1 MQPTRLKFDY
11 ETNLTSTTTKCDN
24 FAIATIVCRSPF
36 ATISPSQPSFA
47 DPHSRRS
54 SRRDHRLSIPFTAA
68 MISPNRSPS
77 PSLLFAVVAFTVVT
91 FARRHRWGSPSSL
104 KLDRRRWSNPSDISA
119 PSHTDASAPTTLRL
133 PPTPTVR
140 LPFVASNPSDPL
152 TSTSTSDPSPSLQTF
167 LFFS

>member
-47 DPHSRRS
+47 NPHSRRS
-54 SRRDHRLSIPFTAA
+54 RRRDHRLPIPFAVTT
-68 MISPNRSPS
+68 ISPNRSPS
-77 PSLLFAVVAFTVVT
+77 PSLLFAVVT

-104 KLDRRRWSNPSDISA
+104 KLDHRRRSNPSDISA

-167 LFFS
+167 FFFS